1 MSLERIT
8 GQRVVDELKAG
19 HMVYMLQLADI
30 TSLTIADWL
39 TGEFAIEEQP
49 ADLESPPPD
58 PGPEKQP
65 AKRKKLDWGKI
76 QALHRAG
83 WSYEKIADEMGTTVK
98 TVATGL
104 SKLRKKTENSVAPEN
119 DI

>member
-19 HMVYMLQLADI
+19 HEVYMLLMTDI

-49 ADLESPPPD
+49 ADLESPPRSGLGEAAGEAEEAGLGKD
-58 PGPEKQP
+58 PGPAPCRMEP
-65 AKRKKLDWGKI
+65 REDRGRDGYDSEDRC
-76 QALHRAG
+76 HRAV
-83 WSYEKIADEMGTTVK
+83 E
-98 TVATGL
+98 
-104 SKLRKKTENSVAPEN
+104 APEEN
-119 DI
+119 RRWHSTE

>member
-19 HMVYMLQLADI
+19 HEVYMLLMTDI
-30 TSLTIADWL
+30 THLTIADWL
-39 TGEFAIEEQP
+39 TGEFAVDERS
-49 ADLESPPPD
+49 ADPESPPDPD
-58 PGPEKQP
+58 QEKQP

-83 WSYEKIADEMGTTVK
+83 WSHEKIADEMGTTAE

-104 SKLRKKTENSVAPEN
+104 SKLRKKTEGGTVQNE
-119 DI
+119 ITK

>member
-49 ADLESPPPD
+49 ADPESPPRSEPGETAGEAEEAGLGKN
-58 PGPEKQP
+58 PGPAPCRMEP
-65 AKRKKLDWGKI
+65 REDRGRDGYDSEDRR
-76 QALHRAG
+76 HRAV
-83 WSYEKIADEMGTTVK
+83 EAPK
-98 TVATGL
+98 
-104 SKLRKKTENSVAPEN
+104 ENRRWHSAE
-119 DI
+119 

>member
-8 GQRVVDELKAG
+8 GQRVIDELKAG
-19 HMVYMLQLADI
+19 HMVYMLQLTNI
-30 TSLTIADWL
+30 TGLTIADWL

-49 ADLESPPPD
+49 ADPEPPPPD
-58 PGPEKQP
+58 PDQEKQP
-65 AKRKKLDWGKI
+65 VKRKKLDWGKI

-83 WSYEKIADEMGTTVK
+83 WSHEKIADEMGTTVK